1 MKLAI
6 KEIMFYKFR
15 YILIT
20 LIILLLS
27 IMVLFISGL
36 AQGLGRENISLFE
49 HFDNDEYVVQKMK
62 EPQIEKSQL
71 SDTQQNQIKKVIHQE
86 PYKMNVQT
94 LKLSNKEQDVI
105 TMNDVKQQRLQL
117 KKGDYPKNAHEV
129 AINDK
134 LAADNIRVGDR
145 LHFKNNSTSY
155 RVSGILNDTMY
166 AHSSIVLLNDNGFN
180 ALNKVNTAFYPV
192 KNLTQQQ
199 RDELNK
205 INDVQVVSEKDLT
218 GNIASYQAE
227 QAPLNMM
234 IVSLFAITAIVLSAF
249 FYVMTIQKISQI
261 GILKAIGIKTSHL
274 LSALV
279 LQILTLTIIGVGIA
293 VIIIV
298 GLSFMMP
305 VTMPFYLTTQNILLM
320 VGIFILVAILGASLS
335 FIKLFKVDP
344 IEAIGGAE

>member
-1 MKLAI
+1 
-6 KEIMFYKFR
+6 
-15 YILIT
+15 
-20 LIILLLS
+20 
-27 IMVLFISGL
+27 
-36 AQGLGRENISLFE
+36 
-49 HFDNDEYVVQKMK
+49 MK

-86 PYKMNVQT
+86 PYKMNIQT

-105 TMNDVKQQRLQL
+105 TMNDVKQQRIQL

-261 GILKAIGIKTSHL
+261 GILKAIGIKTRHL

-279 LQILTLTIIGVGIA
+279 LQIFNTNNNWGRYCCDHHSRTIIYDACNDAFLFNNAKYFIDGGDIYISSDFRCLTIICQ
-293 VIIIV
+293 II
-298 GLSFMMP
+298 
-305 VTMPFYLTTQNILLM
+305 
-320 VGIFILVAILGASLS
+320 
-335 FIKLFKVDP
+335 
-344 IEAIGGAE
+344 

>member
-1 MKLAI
+1 
-6 KEIMFYKFR
+6 
-15 YILIT
+15 
-20 LIILLLS
+20 ILLLS

-86 PYKMNVQT
+86 PYKMNIQT

-105 TMNDVKQQRLQL
+105 TMNDVKQQRIQL

-205 INDVQVVSEKDLT
+205 INDVQV
-218 GNIASYQAE
+218 
-227 QAPLNMM
+227 
-234 IVSLFAITAIVLSAF
+234 
-249 FYVMTIQKISQI
+249 
-261 GILKAIGIKTSHL
+261 
-274 LSALV
+274 
-279 LQILTLTIIGVGIA
+279 
-293 VIIIV
+293 
-298 GLSFMMP
+298 
-305 VTMPFYLTTQNILLM
+305 
-320 VGIFILVAILGASLS
+320 
-335 FIKLFKVDP
+335 
-344 IEAIGGAE
+344 

>member
-1 MKLAI
+1 M
-6 KEIMFYKFR
+6 
-15 YILIT
+15 
-20 LIILLLS
+20 
-27 IMVLFISGL
+27 
-36 AQGLGRENISLFE
+36 
-49 HFDNDEYVVQKMK
+49 
-62 EPQIEKSQL
+62 
-71 SDTQQNQIKKVIHQE
+71 
-86 PYKMNVQT
+86 
-94 LKLSNKEQDVI
+94 
-105 TMNDVKQQRLQL
+105 
-117 KKGDYPKNAHEV
+117 
-129 AINDK
+129 NDK

-261 GILKAIGIKTSHL
+261 GILKAIGIKTRHL

-335 FIKLFKVDP
+335 FVKLFKVDP

>member
-1 MKLAI
+1 
-6 KEIMFYKFR
+6 MFYKFR

-86 PYKMNVQT
+86 PYKMN
-94 LKLSNKEQDVI
+94 
-105 TMNDVKQQRLQL
+105 DVKQQRIQL

-205 INDVQVVSEKDLT
+205 INDVQVVSDKDLT

-261 GILKAIGIKTSHL
+261 GILKAIGIKTRHL

>member
-1 MKLAI
+1 
-6 KEIMFYKFR
+6 
-15 YILIT
+15 
-20 LIILLLS
+20 
-27 IMVLFISGL
+27 
-36 AQGLGRENISLFE
+36 
-49 HFDNDEYVVQKMK
+49 
-62 EPQIEKSQL
+62 
-71 SDTQQNQIKKVIHQE
+71 
-86 PYKMNVQT
+86 MN
-94 LKLSNKEQDVI
+94 
-105 TMNDVKQQRLQL
+105 
-117 KKGDYPKNAHEV
+117 
-129 AINDK
+129 
-134 LAADNIRVGDR
+134 
-145 LHFKNNSTSY
+145 
-155 RVSGILNDTMY
+155 
-166 AHSSIVLLNDNGFN
+166 
-180 ALNKVNTAFYPV
+180 
-192 KNLTQQQ
+192 
-199 RDELNK
+199 
-205 INDVQVVSEKDLT
+205 EKDLT
-218 GNIASYQAE
+218 DNIASYQAE

-261 GILKAIGIKTSHL
+261 GILKAIGIKTRHL

>member
-86 PYKMNVQT
+86 PHKMNVQT

-117 KKGDYPKNAHEV
+117 KKGDYPK
-129 AINDK
+129 
-134 LAADNIRVGDR
+134 
-145 LHFKNNSTSY
+145 
-155 RVSGILNDTMY
+155 
-166 AHSSIVLLNDNGFN
+166 
-180 ALNKVNTAFYPV
+180 
-192 KNLTQQQ
+192 
-199 RDELNK
+199 
-205 INDVQVVSEKDLT
+205 
-218 GNIASYQAE
+218 
-227 QAPLNMM
+227 
-234 IVSLFAITAIVLSAF
+234 
-249 FYVMTIQKISQI
+249 
-261 GILKAIGIKTSHL
+261 
-274 LSALV
+274 
-279 LQILTLTIIGVGIA
+279 
-293 VIIIV
+293 
-298 GLSFMMP
+298 
-305 VTMPFYLTTQNILLM
+305 
-320 VGIFILVAILGASLS
+320 
-335 FIKLFKVDP
+335 
-344 IEAIGGAE
+344 

>member
-20 LIILLLS
+20 VIIMLLS

-49 HFDNDEYVVQKMK
+49 HFNNDQYIVQKMK
-62 EPQIEKSQL
+62 EPQIEKFQL
-71 SDTQQNQIKKVIHQE
+71 NAEQQQQIKNVIHQE
-86 PYKMNVQT
+86 PLKMNVQT
-94 LKLSNKEQDVI
+94 LKMSDKDQDVI
-105 TMNDVKQQRLQL
+105 TMNDVKQQRLKL
-117 KKGDYPKNAHEV
+117 IKGEYPKNEHEV

-145 LHFKNNSTSY
+145 VHFKNNSTSY
-155 RVSGILNDTMY
+155 RVSGILSDTMY
-166 AHSSIVLLNDNGFN
+166 AHSSIVLLNNQGFN
-180 ALNKVNTAFYPV
+180 EMNKVSTSFYPV
-192 KNLTQQQ
+192 KNMTKQQ
-199 RDELNK
+199 RDDINK
-205 INDVQVVSEKDLT
+205 INGVQIVDENDLT
-218 GNIASYQAE
+218 SNIASYQAE

-234 IVSLFAITAIVLSAF
+234 IVSLFVITAIVLSAF

-261 GILKAIGIKTSHL
+261 GILKAIGIKTRHL

-279 LQILTLTIIGVGIA
+279 IQILTLTIIGVGIA
-293 VIIIV
+293 VGIIV
-298 GLSFMMP
+298 GLSYIMP
-305 VTMPFYLTTQNILLM
+305 VTMPFYLTAQNIVLM
-320 VGIFILVAILGASLS
+320 VGLFIVVAIIGATLS

>member
-1 MKLAI
+1 M
-6 KEIMFYKFR
+6 
-15 YILIT
+15 
-20 LIILLLS
+20 
-27 IMVLFISGL
+27 
-36 AQGLGRENISLFE
+36 
-49 HFDNDEYVVQKMK
+49 
-62 EPQIEKSQL
+62 
-71 SDTQQNQIKKVIHQE
+71 
-86 PYKMNVQT
+86 
-94 LKLSNKEQDVI
+94 
-105 TMNDVKQQRLQL
+105 
-117 KKGDYPKNAHEV
+117 
-129 AINDK
+129 
-134 LAADNIRVGDR
+134 
-145 LHFKNNSTSY
+145 
-155 RVSGILNDTMY
+155 
-166 AHSSIVLLNDNGFN
+166 
-180 ALNKVNTAFYPV
+180 
-192 KNLTQQQ
+192 
-199 RDELNK
+199 
-205 INDVQVVSEKDLT
+205 SEKGLT

-261 GILKAIGIKTSHL
+261 GILKAIGIKTRHL

>member
-1 MKLAI
+1 
-6 KEIMFYKFR
+6 
-15 YILIT
+15 
-20 LIILLLS
+20 
-27 IMVLFISGL
+27 
-36 AQGLGRENISLFE
+36 
-49 HFDNDEYVVQKMK
+49 
-62 EPQIEKSQL
+62 
-71 SDTQQNQIKKVIHQE
+71 
-86 PYKMNVQT
+86 
-94 LKLSNKEQDVI
+94 
-105 TMNDVKQQRLQL
+105 
-117 KKGDYPKNAHEV
+117 
-129 AINDK
+129 
-134 LAADNIRVGDR
+134 
-145 LHFKNNSTSY
+145 
-155 RVSGILNDTMY
+155 
-166 AHSSIVLLNDNGFN
+166 
-180 ALNKVNTAFYPV
+180 YPV

-261 GILKAIGIKTSHL
+261 GILKAIGIKTRHL

>member
-1 MKLAI
+1 
-6 KEIMFYKFR
+6 MFYKFR

-180 ALNKVNTAFYPV
+180 ALNKVNTAFYTV

-261 GILKAIGIKTSHL
+261 GILKAIGIKTRHL

-320 VGIFILVAILGASLS
+320 VGIFILVAILGTSLS